1 MGRRSARAL
10 GEPHNKLE
18 EQPMSQA
25 KYTSKSARSRKTLS
39 GKTLS
44 VLGLAGVSLAATAA
58 TTNKW
63 MRAGMPSPA
72 TAPVQAFTMGE
83 EEMSDVTLATFHL
96 FDKESVNQSRSM
108 LQLTRCGGCG
118 RCGGGCRGCGGGC
131 ENWRMRMS
139 RMWMS
144 RMSDIE
150 RMRMPRLR
158 LRRRVRWVQLVL
170 SASVHAATGV
180 CQQRLLKNASAEMG
194 IEMIPF
200 V

>member
-44 VLGLAGVSLAATAA
+44 VLGLAGVSLAATTAA
-58 TTNKW
+58 TTNKS
-63 MRAGMPSPA
+63 MAGMPSPA

-96 FDKESVNQSRSM
+96 FGKESVNQSRSM

-131 ENWRMRMS
+131 RIR

-144 RMSDIE
+144 RMWIQ

-194 IEMIPF
+194 IRI
-200 V
+200 

>member
-25 KYTSKSARSRKTLS
+25 KYTSKSPRSRKTLS

-44 VLGLAGVSLAATAA
+44 VLGLAGVSLAATTAA
-58 TTNKW
+58 TTNKS
-63 MRAGMPSPA
+63 MAGMPSPA

-131 ENWRMRMS
+131 RIGGCGCRGCGCRGCGFRGCGCRGCGCGGGCGGCSW
-139 RMWMS
+139 
-144 RMSDIE
+144 
-150 RMRMPRLR
+150 
-158 LRRRVRWVQLVL
+158 
-170 SASVHAATGV
+170 
-180 CQQRLLKNASAEMG
+180 C
-194 IEMIPF
+194 
-200 V
+200 